1 MSKITD
7 PIDVLGAKAKAASRK
22 LYSVTTDTKNKALT
36 EMAKAIKSG
45 TEQILQ
51 ANNEDMRVAAAK
63 GTTAA
68 LLDRLLLNE
77 ERVLD
82 MAKAL
87 VDIADLDDPI
97 GKVVDE
103 WKRPNDLDIKR
114 VRVPL
119 GVIGVIYEARPNVTV
134 EAAGLCLKT
143 SNAVILRGGS
153 LAFNTNKALVDILQV
168 AASKAGVPDNA
179 IAMIEDVSHETAD
192 KFMALQDLDV
202 LIPRGGEKLKE
213 AVVEKAKVPVL
224 WAAAGNCHTYIDKD
238 ADIDMARNI
247 AINAKVQRPGVCNAM
262 ETLLVHKDIAERF
275 LPETIKELQENDVEI
290 RGDETTKSLASDV
303 KEATDGD
310 YYTEFLDLIL
320 AIKVVNSVDEA
331 IEHINKFGT
340 LHSEA
345 IVTADEKTAEKFKTN
360 VDAAVVYVNASTRF
374 TDGGEFGL
382 GAEMGIST
390 QKLHVR
396 GPMGLEALTS
406 TKYVIEGNGQV
417 RG

>member
-7 PIDVLGAKAKAASRK
+7 PVDVLGTKAKAASRK
-22 LYSVTTDTKNKALT
+22 LYSVTIDTKNKALT

-51 ANNEDMRVAAAK
+51 ANNEDMRVAVAK

-97 GKVVDE
+97 GKIVDE

-153 LAFNTNKALVDILQV
+153 LAFKTNKALVDILQV

-224 WAAAGNCHTYIDKD
+224 WAAAGNCHTYVDKD
-238 ADIDMARNI
+238 ADIDMARKI

-262 ETLLVHKDIAERF
+262 ETLLVHKDIADSF
-275 LPETIKELQENDVEI
+275 LPETIKELQENEVEI
-290 RGDETTKSLASDV
+290 RGDETTQSLAPNV

-345 IVTADEKTAEKFKTN
+345 IVTADQKTAKKFKTN
-360 VDAAVVYVNASTRF
+360 IDAAVVYVNASTRF

-406 TKYVIEGNGQV
+406 TKYVIEGNGQI

>member
-1 MSKITD
+1 MK
-7 PIDVLGAKAKAASRK
+7 VLSELGKQAKNASRK
-22 LYSVTTDTKNKALT
+22 LYSVTTDTKNKALLS
-36 EMAKAIKSG
+36 MAEALKNNIEK
-45 TEQILQ
+45 ILS
-51 ANNEDMRVAAAK
+51 ANKDDMDDAKAK
-63 GTTAA
+63 GTTDA
-68 LLDRLLLNE
+68 LLDRLLLDN

-82 MAKAL
+82 MAGAL
-87 VDIADLDDPI
+87 EDIAKLDDPI

-103 WKRPNDLDIKR
+103 WKRPNGLQIKR
-114 VRVPL
+114 VRAPL

-153 LAFNTNKALVDILQV
+153 LAFNTNKTIVEVLQDS
-168 AASKAGVPDNA
+168 ASKAGIPENA
-179 IAMIEDVSHETAD
+179 LTMIEDVSHETAD
-192 KFMALQDLDV
+192 KFMALKELDV
-202 LIPRGGEKLKE
+202 LIPRGGDKLKE
-213 AVVEKAKVPVL
+213 AVLKKAKVPVL
-224 WAAAGNCHTYIDKD
+224 WAAAGNCHTYVDKD
-238 ADIDMARNI
+238 ADIEVARKI

-262 ETLLVHKDIAERF
+262 ETLLVHKDIAEDF
-275 LPETIKELQENDVEI
+275 LPETIKELQEKGVEI
-290 RGDETTKSLASDV
+290 RGDEKTRSLASDI
-303 KEATDGD
+303 KEAKEDD

-320 AIKVVNSVDEA
+320 AIRVVDNVDVA
-331 IEHINKFGT
+331 IDHINKYGT

-345 IVTADEKTAEKFKTN
+345 VVTRDEKTAEQFKTN

-406 TKYVIEGNGQV
+406 TKYVIEGEGQIRV
-417 RG
+417 